1 MSIGEKIDNS
11 FGKFLK
17 NFPLRFLREKSQ
29 SFQRLMAS
37 RGKNLE
43 TVEKTLADI
52 AHLKTLKL
60 PSPWPALLDKF
71 ERNGNTL
78 LSEIGEIPTTDK
90 HSFYEGSYE
99 LVSSLNNRINIQEE
113 SIEILSNA
121 LGGSGTKLNLNS
133 VVSPPDNEEWIYSTD
148 KLAAANII
156 LLHLNQDAIYQEFS
170 IRIPSFPCLL
180 KWLGIQHVSLETK
193 LAEITVL
200 SKSPKNAALSACMW
214 LWCEQVTYH
223 LELLKCLL
231 NSQNDCGNKSNMP
244 TSAANA
250 KELKEAEEE
259 DDRSVFKAC
268 IEMSN
273 ASSALNNPAQHSE
286 PEVVQWDVFISGCDW
301 PTLYVLLL
309 NGVRN
314 RSRGLLKR
322 LLDRTRDI
330 EIIET
335 FNSTLV
341 KDARNIVGGDGGQS
355 QRQAQEQK
363 VQNTS
368 NLKIE

>member
-17 NFPLRFLREKSQ
+17 NFPLFFLREKSGG
-29 SFQRLMAS
+29 FQRLMES
-37 RGKNLE
+37 REDYLKKVKATIAE
-43 TVEKTLADI
+43 I

-60 PSPWPALLDKF
+60 SSPWSELLVML
-71 ERNGNTL
+71 ERNGYAL
-78 LSEIGEIPTTDK
+78 LQEVEAIPTTEN
-90 HSFYEGSYE
+90 HTFYEGSYE
-99 LVSSLNNRINIQEE
+99 LVSHLVNRINIQDE
-113 SIEILSNA
+113 SVKVLSNSF
-121 LGGSGTKLNLNS
+121 GGAGAKLNPNS

-156 LLHLNQDAIYQEFS
+156 LLHFNQDAIYQEFS

-193 LAEITVL
+193 LAEITAL
-200 SKSPKNAALSACMW
+200 SKNPINAALSACMW

-231 NSQNDCGNKSNMP
+231 NSQSDCGNKSNMP

-273 ASSALNNPAQHSE
+273 AASALNNPAQHSE

-309 NGVRN
+309 HGVRN
-314 RSRGLLKR
+314 ESRGLLKR
-322 LLDRTRDI
+322 LLARTSDI
-330 EIIET
+330 KIIEQ
-335 FNSTLV
+335 FNSSLV
-341 KDARNIVGGDGGQS
+341 NKARKIAGGDGGQS

-363 VQNTS
+363 TQNIS
-368 NLKIE
+368 SPKIE